1 MDDNY
6 FFSNKS
12 FEQYEEN
19 GQYNNSLFSENRE
32 DNLLHSI
39 NEEDDYEFNEIKN
52 KDMFNNSF
60 NNVNL
65 NLNIDNSLEIKN
77 NINNIFPENNSIKE
91 ISSIGQ
97 ISQQKND
104 EDSSKNQTFN
114 ILNNSNMNNSS
125 INQSNSSSTK
135 EKSQIKNDINVN
147 NIININSNENKKN
160 TLIKKR
166 KPRVHLEDLNIDPE
180 LIKDKKYQKIGDKVI
195 LSKNQVM
202 TEEDKKEIRA
212 IRNRISAQKSRDRK
226 KAEFILLKEKIKI
239 LSNELNKKN
248 LIIKNYENFCCT
260 ECKTKMRELNQKL
273 IEDNDIK
280 ENNNINNNNNINLE
294 EEGLIF
300 EEDNSFILSGKKN
313 GLLGKVSGFLIG
325 MVCLIG
331 ITLCIFQGKNIFYNK
346 SNNIL
351 NSNLINANTQNIQ
364 NNNNILRNLKEV
376 CPLSDKNDS
385 FIINDEDQDSISPI
399 EENNIDLN
407 RDNNDND
414 NNDNEFLQMCH
425 DKFIFD
431 VLSNTKK
438 KKNLVD
444 KQKSGFLVKKTY
456 NKLDPYSFCFES
468 NNILNGNYY
477 INNNNFTNTLPIK
490 RENMILND
498 YISNKIISVFIK
510 DYEALKKFVN
520 GKYLSLKEQI
530 EIGAKNS
537 EDGCIYLQLI
547 LPKNEYE
554 KRNDT
559 CPNDHT
565 RFFEIRCKILE
576 YNNYYNRGV

>member
-60 NNVNL
+60 NNVNM

-147 NIININSNENKKN
+147 NIININSNENKKD

-195 LSKNQVM
+195 LSKNQVI

-226 KAEFILLKEKIKI
+226 KAEFILLFFEVL
-239 LSNELNKKN
+239 LS
-248 LIIKNYENFCCT
+248 
-260 ECKTKMRELNQKL
+260 
-273 IEDNDIK
+273 
-280 ENNNINNNNNINLE
+280 
-294 EEGLIF
+294 
-300 EEDNSFILSGKKN
+300 
-313 GLLGKVSGFLIG
+313 
-325 MVCLIG
+325 
-331 ITLCIFQGKNIFYNK
+331 
-346 SNNIL
+346 
-351 NSNLINANTQNIQ
+351 
-364 NNNNILRNLKEV
+364 
-376 CPLSDKNDS
+376 
-385 FIINDEDQDSISPI
+385 
-399 EENNIDLN
+399 
-407 RDNNDND
+407 
-414 NNDNEFLQMCH
+414 
-425 DKFIFD
+425 
-431 VLSNTKK
+431 
-438 KKNLVD
+438 
-444 KQKSGFLVKKTY
+444 
-456 NKLDPYSFCFES
+456 
-468 NNILNGNYY
+468 
-477 INNNNFTNTLPIK
+477 
-490 RENMILND
+490 
-498 YISNKIISVFIK
+498 SVF
-510 DYEALKKFVN
+510 L
-520 GKYLSLKEQI
+520 
-530 EIGAKNS
+530 
-537 EDGCIYLQLI
+537 
-547 LPKNEYE
+547 
-554 KRNDT
+554 
-559 CPNDHT
+559 
-565 RFFEIRCKILE
+565 
-576 YNNYYNRGV
+576 